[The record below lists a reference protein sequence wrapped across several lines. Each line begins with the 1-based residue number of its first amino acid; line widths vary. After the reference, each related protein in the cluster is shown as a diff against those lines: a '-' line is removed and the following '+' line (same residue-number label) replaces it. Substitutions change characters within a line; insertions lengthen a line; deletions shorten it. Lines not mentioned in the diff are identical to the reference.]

1 MMIQNLPTLTDQAA
15 LNADAELSVPLAS
28 RELADCDN
36 ETLWAQ
42 IPRWVKVRLDVRDV
56 VTMRDGL
63 MFAWG
68 PRGGRVRKT
77 TVKLA
82 GDDTYSIEFGYLNRR
97 TYAYVVSET
106 AEGIYCDALGET
118 LEEMASTVLHS

>member
-1 MMIQNLPTLTDQAA
+1 MIQNLPTLADQAA
-15 LNADAELSVPLAS
+15 LNADAELPVPLAS

-36 ETLWAQ
+36 DALWAQ
-42 IPRWVKVRLDVRDV
+42 IPRWTKVRLDVRDV

-68 PRGGRVRKT
+68 PRRGRVRKV

-97 TYAYVVSET
+97 TFAYVVSQT
-106 AEGIYCDALGET
+106 AEGTYCDMLGKT
-118 LEEMASTVLHS
+118 LEDMASAVLDA